1 MADFFDLSLGF
12 VYIQIGISGVVLS
25 LIGCIASFI
34 CWLLRRAFLKAIPSG
49 YVVLAMPPMLLGIIP
64 GVEFAAVPLAF
75 LMACVTCFLHLQQLS
90 GVGKS
95 KIDMLIGG
103 ALLLGLAAILLSFA
117 LGSLSGQE

>member
-1 MADFFDLSLGF
+1 LLA
-12 VYIQIGISGVVLS
+12 
-25 LIGCIASFI
+25 ASF
-34 CWLLRRAFLKAIPSG
+34 
-49 YVVLAMPPMLLGIIP
+49 IP